1 MPEKE
6 NAVVVSK
13 DKLLIDEI
21 KINISS
27 IANLIGSIKSH
38 DRAYNFIKEKRPSLI
53 FIDIRDDVETGL
65 ALAERVKRL
74 LPNRMLFAIAGALN
88 SKLILRSLRSGFTD
102 YILFPFD
109 NNEPLIDIVKAA
121 QQKGKQS
128 RRAGEILI
136 FSSNKGGQGV
146 TTIALNTADH
156 IQRLFNGRVLLVDF
170 NMNSGDIAVFLDLQE
185 SYTPLNLIKDI
196 ERLDENLLFSSII
209 KHPSGFY
216 ILSAPENITD
226 SASITVEDINKMF
239 QVLKSFMD
247 YIIVDLGDG
256 FSEKTAAA
264 FDIADNIFLILQQS
278 VPSVKSAKKLID
290 LFYNVGYK
298 EDKVKIII
306 NRYEEK
312 NLIGLHDIE
321 KLISQ
326 KIYGSIAN
334 DYFPAS
340 DAVNRGELI
349 ARHHSGSRIDQD
361 ISALASRITNIK
373 IEDNDHGRKKLLK
386 KWLSS
391 IYRGNKARERKA

>member
-6 NAVVVSK
+6 SAVIVSR

-21 KINISS
+21 VKNISS
-27 IANLIGSIKSH
+27 LADLMGSIKNH
-38 DRAYNFIKEKRPSLI
+38 GRAFNFIKEKRPSLI
-53 FIDIRDDVETGL
+53 FIDIREETKIGL

-74 LPNRMLFAIAGALN
+74 QPDIMLFAIAGSMD
-88 SKLILRSLRSGFTD
+88 SKLILKSLRSGFSD

-109 NNEPLIDIVKAA
+109 NGSLLDIVKAA
-121 QQKGKQS
+121 RQKGKQN
-128 RRAGEILI
+128 RRTGEILL

-146 TTIALNTADH
+146 TTIALNAADH
-156 IQRLFNGRVLLVDF
+156 IQRLFDGRVLLVDF
-170 NMNSGDIAVFLDLQE
+170 NLNSGDIAVFLDLE
-185 SYTPLNLIKDI
+185 DSYTPLNLIKDI

-216 ILSAPENITD
+216 ILTAPENITD
-226 SASITVEDINKMF
+226 SAAITVKDINKMF
-239 QVLKSFMD
+239 EVLKGFMD

-326 KIYGSIAN
+326 KVYASISN

-349 ARHHSGSRIDQD
+349 TKHHSGSRIDRD
-361 ISALASRITNIK
+361 ILALASSITNIK
-373 IEDNDHGRKKLLK
+373 IDDQDQGRKKLLK

-391 IYRGNKARERKA
+391 IYKGNKSQERKS